1 MNFSPDCETRAL
13 QGFLLGRKLHRH
25 MTVPVFLTFQ
35 IPNPLLLSSTNIG
48 LRLIEKKLKYMFKKK
63 LAITAFLLQAQHAI
77 VLGEMMKMMTHC
89 LHLVLH

>member
-13 QGFLLGRKLHRH
+13 QGFLLGQKLHRH

-35 IPNPLLLSSTNIG
+35 IPNPLLLSSINWFATN
-48 LRLIEKKLKYMFKKK
+48 RKK

-89 LHLVLH
+89 LHLVLQLSDLAG